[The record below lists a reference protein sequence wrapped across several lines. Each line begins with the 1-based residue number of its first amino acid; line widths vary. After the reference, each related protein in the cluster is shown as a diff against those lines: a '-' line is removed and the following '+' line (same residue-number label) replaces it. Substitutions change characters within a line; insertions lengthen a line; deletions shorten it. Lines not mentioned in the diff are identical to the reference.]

1 MLHFKRL
8 PVLLL
13 ALVVL
18 TALIAACG
26 PAATPVP
33 TAAPVVQTVVV
44 PQTVVV
50 AQTVVVPTATAVPA
64 TATPV
69 PPTPVAKVA
78 DDAVG
83 QKGKLAICVDFPYPP
98 QEFFDEQGN
107 PVGSDVEIGGEIAKR
122 LGLKA
127 QYINSVFDTIIAA
140 VKAGKCDIIISAQ
153 NITDERK
160 KAVSMIPYFKAG
172 QGMLAQKGNPQKV
185 KTPLDLCGLSAAAES
200 GTTEAD
206 YLAGT
211 GDYDPVKG
219 TADSKGKGLT
229 QQCVKAGKAAP
240 KVVVT
245 QKDTDALQQLQA
257 GKVAVYMADSP
268 VVAYY
273 VVKQPDL
280 FEVVGDVVEPALEGI
295 SVPCDKDDCT
305 KAALSPLADAV
316 KTALKSMIADG
327 AYGKILDKW
336 KLTGGALTAADVD
349 GK

>member
-1 MLHFKRL
+1 
-8 PVLLL
+8 
-13 ALVVL
+13 
-18 TALIAACG
+18 
-26 PAATPVP
+26 
-33 TAAPVVQTVVV
+33 
-44 PQTVVV
+44 
-50 AQTVVVPTATAVPA
+50 
-64 TATPV
+64 
-69 PPTPVAKVA
+69 
-78 DDAVG
+78 
-83 QKGKLAICVDFPYPP
+83 
-98 QEFFDEQGN
+98 
-107 PVGSDVEIGGEIAKR
+107 
-122 LGLKA
+122 
-127 QYINSVFDTIIAA
+127 
-140 VKAGKCDIIISAQ
+140 
-153 NITDERK
+153 
-160 KAVSMIPYFKAG
+160 
-172 QGMLAQKGNPQKV
+172 
-185 KTPLDLCGLSAAAES
+185 
-200 GTTEAD
+200 
-206 YLAGT
+206 
-211 GDYDPVKG
+211 VKG

-257 GKVAVYMADSP
+257 AKVAVYMADSP